1 MITDSIMITDITI
14 QILLRGLTIILA
26 VITEAVTVAGI
37 VAGIVVEVEIA
48 EAAEISRPYRDQK
61 KSCTLHCE

>member
-14 QILLRGLTIILA
+14 QILLRGLTIIRA
-26 VITEAVTVAGI
+26 VITEAVT